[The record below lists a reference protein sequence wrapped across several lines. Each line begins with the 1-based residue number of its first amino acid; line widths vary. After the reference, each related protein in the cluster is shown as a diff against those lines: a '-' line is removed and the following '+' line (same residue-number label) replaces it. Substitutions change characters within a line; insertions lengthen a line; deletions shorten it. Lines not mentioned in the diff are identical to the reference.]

1 MINTDPGLSTSVL
14 VNQPAKPVASSDVAD
29 LGCGAAAAC
38 SLIDDQDAVEDF
50 AADAGLPAVTIRS
63 IGRGGADQRP

>member
-1 MINTDPGLSTSVL
+1 MR
-14 VNQPAKPVASSDVAD
+14 AAD
-29 LGCGAAAAC
+29 TRESARQAGRIVGRRGSRLWCGAARR
-38 SLIDDQDAVEDF
+38 LIDDQDAVEDF